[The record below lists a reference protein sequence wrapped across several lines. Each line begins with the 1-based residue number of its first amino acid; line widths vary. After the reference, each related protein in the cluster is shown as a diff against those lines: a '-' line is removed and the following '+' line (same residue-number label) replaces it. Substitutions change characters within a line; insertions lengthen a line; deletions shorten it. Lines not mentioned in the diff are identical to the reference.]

1 MWLFL
6 QLIGFLYEQGSVMV
20 ISNLP
25 FGRWGESVSADVVAA
40 P

>member
-1 MWLFL
+1 VWLFF